1 MAVTVPADRRFRRR
15 GSRPLRYARLRIT
28 WWRVLRS
35 TVALA
40 VLAYVGYRA
49 GQYLMSAS
57 QLDVQYVVVEGNRRL
72 SLGEATAL
80 LDGLKGENLLT
91 ADLRQWRERLMA
103 SSWVADAE
111 LRRRFPGTVVVRV
124 TEREPIGIAR
134 LRDELFL
141 VDGEGGI
148 IDEFGPRY
156 ADCDLPIIDGLLVA
170 GTGGSRVDETRGKL
184 VAAMLADVRRRP
196 DVARRVSQIDV
207 SDAAD
212 LRVILDDDPTLL
224 RLGDTKF
231 LDRIWAYVGLAAELR
246 QRVPGIRYVDL
257 RVDNRWSAGVA
268 AELLAKNTAPV
279 GRAGG
284 AAAAGQR

>member
-1 MAVTVPADRRFRRR
+1 VAVTVPADRRFRRR